1 MLVSE
6 PSSLN
11 LLIAET
17 GPLRLDI
24 TATGT
29 PGHASGD
36 GGGNAILKLM
46 DFLDALRSNPLA
58 DHTHPLLGAAS
69 LAINTISGGDAVNL
83 TPDTARAALD
93 IRTVPVMTTDGVLAN
108 LHLLSGD
115 DIAIAVRNDKPPV
128 VADANDPLIAIC
140 Q

>member
-1 MLVSE
+1 MVSE

-36 GGGNAILKLM
+36 GGGNAIFKLM
-46 DFLDALRSNPLA
+46 DFLDALRSNPLV
-58 DHTHPLLGAAS
+58 DHTHPL
-69 LAINTISGGDAVNL
+69 
-83 TPDTARAALD
+83 
-93 IRTVPVMTTDGVLAN
+93 
-108 LHLLSGD
+108 
-115 DIAIAVRNDKPPV
+115 
-128 VADANDPLIAIC
+128 
-140 Q
+140 